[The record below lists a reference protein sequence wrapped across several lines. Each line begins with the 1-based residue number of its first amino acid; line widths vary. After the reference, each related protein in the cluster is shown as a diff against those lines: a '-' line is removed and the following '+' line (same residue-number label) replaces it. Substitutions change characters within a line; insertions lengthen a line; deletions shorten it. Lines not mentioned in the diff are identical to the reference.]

1 MILIVT
7 HKEDYTADFV
17 VDKLNKRD
25 IPYFRLNC
33 EDCILQDV
41 QIFFDSSL
49 QGFSINGI
57 SKFSSVWYRR
67 TKYPEIKAR
76 AQAEYIYL
84 INEADAFMRNLFGMI
99 SAKWL
104 SDPYA
109 IEKSENKFLQL
120 SIAQRTGLS
129 IPKTLIT
136 TNKETLRNF
145 INRNNKSIIKPISQG
160 RILYPENNEKL
171 IFTNVLS
178 TDLID
183 SLHEYE
189 LTPAI
194 FQEFVEKDYEIRVT
208 VVGTSIFAA
217 RINSQ
222 ADEQSRIDW
231 RRKRLTFEKYSLP
244 KHIEEKCIKMMCE
257 LRINFAAFDFIRTPS
272 GEYVFL
278 ELNPNGQW
286 VWIEQDTKLKI
297 SDAIIKYLS

>member
-1 MILIVT
+1 
-7 HKEDYTADFV
+7 
-17 VDKLNKRD
+17 
-25 IPYFRLNC
+25 
-33 EDCILQDV
+33 
-41 QIFFDSSL
+41 
-49 QGFSINGI
+49 
-57 SKFSSVWYRR
+57 
-67 TKYPEIKAR
+67 
-76 AQAEYIYL
+76 
-84 INEADAFMRNLFGMI
+84 MI